1 MIGTLMSIVKTAIN
15 KATFGP
21 TKPGDIL
28 PKNPITERTKPVINK
43 VKKEANKTILN
54 WGMKS

>member
-1 MIGTLMSIVKTAIN
+1 MSIVKTAIN
-15 KATFGP
+15 KVTFGP